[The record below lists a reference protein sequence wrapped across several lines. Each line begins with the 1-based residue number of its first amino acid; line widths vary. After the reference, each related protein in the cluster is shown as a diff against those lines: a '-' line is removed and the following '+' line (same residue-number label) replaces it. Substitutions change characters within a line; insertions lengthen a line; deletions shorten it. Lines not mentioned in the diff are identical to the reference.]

1 MIEKRAA
8 IFSKEGVNEFRI
20 NGIDW
25 NFHDVNTQ
33 EHIHA
38 LHTYPARFIPQIPR
52 QAILNWSQ
60 PGDLILDPFCG
71 CGTALLESILLQR
84 PAIGVDNNAVA
95 YLISKAK
102 TLPYSEK
109 DLSILLDFKSKLDC
123 MKNLQ
128 EFKKCLIPDYKS
140 INYWFED
147 NAIRDLGL
155 LRAEINNLPEKPRTL
170 ALAVFSSI
178 IVRAS
183 HQDSDTRYTR
193 VPKTYSP
200 KSAIK
205 WFQTKLGDTINR
217 LYELI
222 NISKA
227 KCEIHLDDSR
237 QLKFL
242 SDQSIKLIVTS
253 PPYLNAYD
261 YHKYHRHRL
270 HWINGDISFARDL
283 EIGKHDVFTRPKA
296 KPDPY
301 FEDMEKCFKEWY
313 RILQN
318 GGRALVVIG
327 DAIVQGNAVPVGD
340 IFVDLCKDI
349 GFVCEKRWIRTLNA
363 NRKSFNQKAR
373 INEEHL
379 ILFRRECQ

>member
-1 MIEKRAA
+1 
-8 IFSKEGVNEFRI
+8 
-20 NGIDW
+20 
-25 NFHDVNTQ
+25 
-33 EHIHA
+33 
-38 LHTYPARFIPQIPR
+38 
-52 QAILNWSQ
+52 
-60 PGDLILDPFCG
+60 LILDPFCG
-71 CGTALLESILLQR
+71 CGTTLLESILLQR

-102 TLPYSEK
+102 TLPYSEN
-109 DLSILLDFKSKLDC
+109 DLCILIELKSRLDNV
-123 MKNLQ
+123 KNS
-128 EFKKCLIPDYKS
+128 ERNKFFIPKYKS
-140 INYWFED
+140 INYWFD
-147 NAIRDLGL
+147 DDAIFDLGL
-155 LRAEINNLPEKPRTL
+155 LRAEIDNLPEKPKAL

-183 HQDSDTRYTR
+183 YQDSDTRYTK
-193 VPKTYSP
+193 VAKTYSP

-205 WFQTKLGDTINR
+205 WFQIKLSDTINR
-217 LYELI
+217 LYRII
-222 NISKA
+222 NLPKSDCKVY
-227 KCEIHLDDSR
+227 LDDSR

-242 SDQSIKLIVTS
+242 GDQSIKLIVTS

-296 KPDPY
+296 TPDAY
-301 FEDMEKCFKEWY
+301 FEDMNVCFKEWY

-318 GGRALVVIG
+318 EGRVLVVIG

-340 IFVDLCKDI
+340 IFVELCEDI
-349 GFVCEKRWIRTLNA
+349 GFVCEKRWIRNLNT
-363 NRKSFNQKAR
+363 NKKSFNQRAR

-379 ILFRRECQ
+379 ILFHRE